1 MATDRLVDWF
11 EAARVCGKHT
21 IEKKPGRSASEEE
34 KLEYSRANKRF
45 QKAIERGKI
54 PRADRGAG
62 AKGAQWWLRK
72 LVAWFGD
79 NPAEV
84 TRNRGRPKKKPD
96 SRGKRESGRNQNP
109 HANEGKVGHNLPH
122 RKHSVNADNGAV
134 RHED

>member
-21 IEKKPGRSASEEE
+21 IEKKPGKSASEEE

-84 TRNRGRPKKKPD
+84 NRSRGRPKKKPD
-96 SRGKRESGRNQNP
+96 SRGKRESGRNQKP
-109 HANEGKVGHNLPH
+109 HANEGKASATVPRRNRPVKDEHGQ
-122 RKHSVNADNGAV
+122 V
-134 RHED
+134 RHVS